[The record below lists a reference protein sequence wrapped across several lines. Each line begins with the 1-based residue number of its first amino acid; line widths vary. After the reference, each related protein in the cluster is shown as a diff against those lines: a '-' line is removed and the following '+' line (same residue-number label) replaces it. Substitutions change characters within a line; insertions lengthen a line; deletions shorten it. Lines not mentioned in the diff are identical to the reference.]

1 MANYLA
7 SSAAAELGSLVHLDN
22 GSDASSED
30 DDFLLEDID
39 ATTEEGRQLLLDI
52 LLALRTETEEA
63 QEMLSKEG
71 IERATRDV
79 RDEAGATSSNSCC
92 GVCRRVCCACMF
104 IVGRV
109 QPKLLCCI

>member
-39 ATTEEGRQLLLDI
+39 ATTEEGRQLLLDR
-52 LLALRTETEEA
+52 LLALRTEGVDGR
-63 QEMLSKEG
+63 QVFSVSFFWSLGKLDIMPSMMQ
-71 IERATRDV
+71 AT
-79 RDEAGATSSNSCC
+79 
-92 GVCRRVCCACMF
+92 
-104 IVGRV
+104 GRT
-109 QPKLLCCI
+109 K